1 MAASLMRLSFKLN
14 SLRSAASLGEIT
26 FSKLHKDKVWRS
38 ISYTA
43 CRYSQESAL
52 HKKDSE
58 DSLQPGGPLSQEFVY
73 KERYIP
79 ITRHSIIRH
88 LIQHKDFLTDA
99 EKKIFPDFALAIDTA
114 LVNKYNTILQQL
126 KALFDPINP
135 DKDTVK
141 TREWTRG
148 EKLDNEFWLLQ
159 QLEDVMDKA
168 NFHEM
173 PNEIV
178 HQYLAEHE
186 AREGVKVSVDPS
198 RYAVLRFWVLGHEIP
213 EAHVPFLEKIKDR
226 ILKRSP
232 KKPLEYYKRVV
243 VAIRLKK
250 DSKLSLKAFKE
261 VPANRLEMLLPDG
274 TIQMSTL
281 DKGLLASTAG
291 IALFGILAKVVTVL
305 ASLNIDWTLLV
316 TVVTGVIGFRVWSQ
330 YKNRRAHYLAD
341 VTRLLYFK
349 NVANNRGLITL
360 LVDRAEDES
369 LKEALLTYAFI
380 LNSRPATLRNKPAS
394 DFSPLI
400 LGGLTASELNTQVE
414 DWIQKRTG
422 VQLEFDSSE
431 ALTVLGDLGL
441 VSEKNG
447 KYQALML
454 EPAMSILPQSPTSVI
469 GRRASEED
477 IAEGYDRDEYLET
490 DEEYKA
496 EEEKYRRYGWF

>member
-1 MAASLMRLSFKLN
+1 MAASLMRRALKPGSF
-14 SLRSAASLGEIT
+14 RCAASLAD
-26 FSKLHKDKVWRS
+26 SSLRLHKHKVWRS
-38 ISYTA
+38 ISHTA
-43 CRYSQESAL
+43 CRC
-52 HKKDSE
+52 SE
-58 DSLQPGGPLSQEFVY
+58 DTAVRKKETDTVPADKAVSLDFDY

-88 LIQHKDFLTDA
+88 LIQHKDFLTD
-99 EKKIFPDFALAIDTA
+99 EEQKIFPDFTLAIDTA
-114 LVNKYNTILQQL
+114 LVNKYNIILQEL

-173 PNEIV
+173 PKEIV
-178 HQYLAEHE
+178 HQCLAEHE
-186 AREGVKVSVDPS
+186 AREGVRVSVDPS
-198 RYAVLRFWVLGHEIP
+198 RYDVLRFWVLGHETPQGHISLF
-213 EAHVPFLEKIKDR
+213 ERLKDR
-226 ILKRSP
+226 LFHSSQR
-232 KKPLEYYKRVV
+232 KPLEYYKRVV
-243 VAIRLKK
+243 VAMRLKK

-274 TIQMSTL
+274 TIHMSTV

-291 IALFGILAKVVTVL
+291 IAFFGVFAKVITVL
-305 ASLNIDWTLLV
+305 AKLNVDWTLVV

-341 VTRLLYFK
+341 VTRFLYFK

-369 LKEALLTYAFI
+369 LKEAILTYAFI
-380 LNSRPATLRNKPAS
+380 LNSRPAALRNKPKS
-394 DFSPLI
+394 EFSPVI
-400 LGGLTASELNTQVE
+400 LGGLTAPELNKEVE
-414 DWIQKRTG
+414 EWIEKKTG

-431 ALTVLGDLGL
+431 ALTILGDLGL

-447 KYQALML
+447 KYHAVML
-454 EPAMSILPQSPTSVI
+454 EPAMSILPRASTSVI
-469 GRRASEED
+469 GRRATEED